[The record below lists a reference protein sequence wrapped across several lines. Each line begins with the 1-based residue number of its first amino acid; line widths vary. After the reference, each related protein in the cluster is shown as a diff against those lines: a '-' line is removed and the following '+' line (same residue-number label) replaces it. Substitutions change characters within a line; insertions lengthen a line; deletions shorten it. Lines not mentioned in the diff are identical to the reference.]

1 MKIQCLSL
9 CVGIA
14 LSGCANFP
22 NEAYVTSDSEQDK
35 QFYIESGQSQVVQQP
50 SATNTNQLEAS
61 AKFQSQ
67 FKQQFNAQNKANNY
81 SKMNNVD
88 PKNFNINHYVR
99 GMMQDLVSNLQYV
112 NAETP
117 MAVTSFVFLD
127 SNFEEADVLGNQIAE
142 SFIHEIHKFGI
153 PVIDFKTTDYVRVTP
168 TGDFVL
174 SRDFLELPSN
184 LPVQYVL
191 LGTLTKHQDGV
202 LVNARIVG
210 ISSKAVVG
218 SAQSFLPAEI
228 TQSINSYGLKDGI
241 KLVSSQ

>member
-1 MKIQCLSL
+1 MKFQNLSL
-9 CVGIA
+9 LLGIT
-14 LSGCANFP
+14 LSGCVNAP
-22 NEAYVTSDSEQDK
+22 NEGYLTADSGTDSM
-35 QFYIESGQSQVVQQP
+35 FYQESGQANIVQQQDQP
-50 SATNTNQLEAS
+50 AMSQLEAS
-61 AKFQSQ
+61 AKFQDQ
-67 FKQQFNAQNKANNY
+67 FKQQLQAQNSGSNY
-81 SKMNNVD
+81 SNMNNID
-88 PKNFNINHYVR
+88 PKNYNINHYVR

-127 SNFEEADVLGNQIAE
+127 SNFEEADILGNQIAE
-142 SFIHEIHKFGI
+142 SFIHEIHRFGI

-191 LGTLTKHQDGV
+191 LGTLTKHQNGV

-210 ISSKAVVG
+210 ITSKAVVG
-218 SAQSFLPAEI
+218 SAQGFLPANI
-228 TQSINSYGLKDGI
+228 TQSISTSGQKDGI
-241 KLVSSQ
+241 KLVSSK